1 MPNNNIELITNYS
14 PKYWDLVYK
23 QEAVTS
29 VLDAN
34 PKLLQFTG
42 AKTVKIGKF
51 QNGGLND
58 YYRNNNANGYGDS
71 RVPQVPTSGTNFVG
85 ASDFGYQKSPARL
98 TWEEFT
104 LRCDRAAAFE
114 IEYFDNEESGDELVG
129 LGVTEISRTTI
140 VPEVDAYCLSTIAG
154 YATKAATVSGDY
166 SNPATAKPLAALN
179 AAFQYFEEHE
189 VPADDQVAFCSPAF
203 MTALRNSGEIHKFLT
218 QEDYNANKDIRFKIE
233 KYEGRTLITV
243 SPDRLRTNIVLV
255 SGGYQWGDD
264 NITSEGINF
273 LMVAK
278 SAIMHVVKYEK
289 VKVISGEANLAARG
303 FDGYTIFARIYHD
316 VFVPDNKRIAIYLN
330 KVSGEGTD
338 AKPALALDIMTKV
351 RKSDN
356 KSVISSIA
364 TIPGNALCFVG
375 TSTDTKSDGA
385 SGTKPMEVGDK
396 LTNFTLA
403 NVGDVVTTG
412 ATYYAIDSNKY
423 VLATTTV

>member
-1 MPNNNIELITNYS
+1 MAHNNIELITNYS

-58 YYRNNNANGYGDS
+58 YYRNNNANGYGDV
-71 RVPQVPTSGTNFVG
+71 RVPQVTGTNTDGTTQNFVG
-85 ASDFGYQKSPARL
+85 AADFGYQKSPARL

-104 LRCDRAAAFE
+104 LKCDRAAAFE

-140 VPEVDAYCLSTIAG
+140 VPEVDAYCLSKIAE
-154 YATKAATVSGDY
+154 YAGKKVSEDIG
-166 SNPATAKPLAALN
+166 TTPLAALN
-179 AAFQYFEEHE
+179 AAFLHYDEKEI
-189 VPADDQVAFCSPAF
+189 PADDQIAFVNPKF
-203 MTALRNSGEIHKFLT
+203 MAALRNTQEVTKFLT
-218 QEDYNANKDIRFKIE
+218 QEDFSAGKDIRFKIE

-243 SPDRLRTNIVLV
+243 SPDRLRTNVVLHN
-255 SGGYQWGDD
+255 GGYHWAVQADVTAGRA
-264 NITSEGINF
+264 IGVSEEINF

-278 SAIMHVVKYEK
+278 SAVMHVVKYEK

-316 VFVPDNKRIAIYLN
+316 VFVPDNKRVAIYLSTVATN
-330 KVSGEGTD
+330 P
-338 AKPALALDIMTKV
+338 AAAPALELNVIKDADGNVGALVT
-351 RKSDN
+351 N
-356 KSVISSIA
+356 
-364 TIPGNALCFVG
+364 PGNVPAFVVKSSATETVGATATG
-375 TSTDTKSDGA
+375 T
-385 SGTKPMEVGDK
+385 
-396 LTNFTLA
+396 LTLV
-403 NVGDVVTTG
+403 NVGDTAAAG
-412 ATYYAIDSNKY
+412 TYYAIDAAKK
-423 VLATTTV
+423 VLAEATIA

>member
-1 MPNNNIELITNYS
+1 MAHNNIELITNYS

-58 YYRNNNANGYGDS
+58 YYRNNNANGLGDV
-71 RVPQVPTSGTNFVG
+71 RVPNPALDGIAPTNFVG
-85 ASDFGYQKSPARL
+85 AADFGYQKSPARL

-104 LRCDRAAAFE
+104 LKCDRAAAFE

-140 VPEVDAYCLSTIAG
+140 VPEVDAYCLSKIAE
-154 YATKAATVSGDY
+154 YAGKKVTESIGTE
-166 SNPATAKPLAALN
+166 PLAALN
-179 AAFQYFEEHE
+179 RAFLHYDEKEI
-189 VPADDQVAFCSPAF
+189 PADDQIVFVNPKF
-203 MTALRNSGEIHKFLT
+203 MAALRNTSEVTKFLT
-218 QEDYNANKDIRFKIE
+218 QEDFSAGKDIRFKIE

-243 SPDRLRTNIVLV
+243 SPDRLRTNVVLHN
-255 SGGYQWGDD
+255 GGYHWATEQDVSAGRALGL
-264 NITSEGINF
+264 SEEINF

-278 SAIMHVVKYEK
+278 SAVMHVVKYEK

-316 VFVPDNKRIAIYLN
+316 VFVPDNKRVAIYLS
-330 KVSGEGTD
+330 VAGTENI
-338 AKPALALDIMTKV
+338 PALE
-351 RKSDN
+351 
-356 KSVISSIA
+356 A
-364 TIPGNALCFVG
+364 TIVKDADDKVGAILTNPGNVLALVVKSSTPETVG
-375 TSTDTKSDGA
+375 QVAAGS
-385 SGTKPMEVGDK
+385 
-396 LTNFTLA
+396 LTLV
-403 NVGDVVTTG
+403 NVGDDISGTD
-412 ATYYAIDSNKY
+412 YYAIDAGKK
-423 VLATTTV
+423 VLAKATIA

>member
-140 VPEVDAYCLSTIAG
+140 VPEVDAYCLSTIAS
-154 YATKAATVSGDY
+154 YALDGATVEGDY
-166 SNPATAKPLAALN
+166 SDPSTAKPLAALN

-243 SPDRLRTNIVLV
+243 SPDRLRTDISLV
-255 SGGYQWGDD
+255 SGGYTWGAG
-264 NITSEGINF
+264 SRGINF

-316 VFVPDNKRIAIYLN
+316 VFVPDNKRVAIYLN
-330 KVSGEGTD
+330 KVKETED
-338 AKPALALDIMTKV
+338 VAPALVLDIMTKV

-356 KSVISSIA
+356 KHVISSIA

-375 TSTDTKSDGA
+375 TSKDTKSDGG
-385 SGTKPMEVGDK
+385 SGTTTKDVGDT
-396 LTNFTLA
+396 LTDFTLA
-403 NVGDVVTTG
+403 HEGDVVSA
-412 ATYYAIDSNKY
+412 ATKFYAIDSNKK
-423 VLATTTV
+423 VLATTTVTIA

>member
-71 RVPQVPTSGTNFVG
+71 RVPQVPQSGTNFVG

-104 LRCDRAAAFE
+104 LKCDRAAAFE

-140 VPEVDAYCLSTIAG
+140 VPEVDAYCLSTIAS
-154 YATKAATVSGDY
+154 YALSGATVEGDY
-166 SNPATAKPLAALN
+166 SDPSTAKPLAALN

-203 MTALRNSGEIHKFLT
+203 MTALRNSGEVHKFLT
-218 QEDYNANKDIRFKIE
+218 QEDFNANKDIRFKIE

-243 SPDRLRTNIVLV
+243 SPDRLRTDINLV
-255 SGGYQWGDD
+255 SGGYTWGAG
-264 NITSEGINF
+264 SRGINF

-316 VFVPDNKRIAIYLN
+316 VFVPDNKRVAIYLN
-330 KVSGEGTD
+330 KVKE
-338 AKPALALDIMTKV
+338 AKDSAPALALDVITKK

-356 KSVISSIA
+356 KTVISSIA
-364 TIPGNALCFVG
+364 TIPGNALCIVG
-375 TSTDTKSDGA
+375 ITTDA
-385 SGTKPMEVGDK
+385 SPEVGG
-396 LTNFTLA
+396 TATTFAMA
-403 NVGDVVTTG
+403 NAGDVLATG
-412 ATYYAIDSNKY
+412 THKFVAIDSSKKI
-423 VLATTTV
+423 LAKQDVVVG

>member
-71 RVPQVPTSGTNFVG
+71 RVPQVPQSGTNFVG

-104 LRCDRAAAFE
+104 LKCDRAAAFE

-140 VPEVDAYCLSTIAG
+140 VPEVDAYCLSTIAS
-154 YATKAATVSGDY
+154 YALGSATVEGDY
-166 SNPATAKPLAALN
+166 SDPSTAKPLAALN

-203 MTALRNSGEIHKFLT
+203 MAALRNSGEVQKFLT
-218 QEDYNANKDIRFKIE
+218 QEDFNANKDIRFKIE

-243 SPDRLRTNIVLV
+243 SPDRLRTNINLV
-255 SGGYQWGDD
+255 SGGYTWGDG
-264 NITSEGINF
+264 SRGINF

-316 VFVPDNKRIAIYLN
+316 VFVPDNKRVAIYLN
-330 KVSGEGTD
+330 KVKE
-338 AKPALALDIMTKV
+338 AKDSAPALALDVMTKK

-356 KSVISSIA
+356 KTVISSIA
-364 TIPGNALCFVG
+364 TIPGNKLCIVG
-375 TSTDTKSDGA
+375 ITTDA
-385 SGTKPMEVGDK
+385 APEVGGIA
-396 LTNFTLA
+396 TTFAMA
-403 NVGDVVTTG
+403 NAGDVLSTG
-412 ATYYAIDSNKY
+412 THKFVAIDSSKKI
-423 VLATTTV
+423 LAKQEIVVA

>member
-1 MPNNNIELITNYS
+1 MAHNNIELITNYS

-58 YYRNNNANGYGDS
+58 YYRNNNANGFGDT
-71 RVPQVPTSGTNFVG
+71 RVPNPALDGIAASNFVG
-85 ASDFGYQKSPARL
+85 AADFGYQKSPARL

-104 LRCDRAAAFE
+104 LKCDRAAAFE

-140 VPEVDAYCLSTIAG
+140 VPEVDAYCLSKIAE
-154 YATKAATVSGDY
+154 YAGKVVTENVADA
-166 SNPATAKPLAALN
+166 PLAALN
-179 AAFQYFEEHE
+179 RAFLHYDEKEI
-189 VPADDQVAFCSPAF
+189 PADDQIAFVNPKF
-203 MTALRNSGEIHKFLT
+203 MSALRNTKEVTKFLT
-218 QEDYNANKDIRFKIE
+218 QEDFSAGKDIRFKIE

-243 SPDRLRTNIVLV
+243 SPDRLRTDIVLYN
-255 SGGYQWGDD
+255 GGYTWGAE
-264 NITSEGINF
+264 SKEINF

-278 SAIMHVVKYEK
+278 SAVMHVVKYEK

-316 VFVPDNKRIAIYLN
+316 VFVPDNKRVAIYLSIAEGN
-330 KVSGEGTD
+330 AAAPKLEATIIKDADGKVGAIVTNPGNV
-338 AKPALALDIMTKV
+338 LALV
-351 RKSDN
+351 VKS
-356 KSVISSIA
+356 
-364 TIPGNALCFVG
+364 
-375 TSTDTKSDGA
+375 STTETVDQPAAGS
-385 SGTKPMEVGDK
+385 
-396 LTNFTLA
+396 LTLV
-403 NVGDVVTTG
+403 NVGDDISG
-412 ATYYAIDSNKY
+412 EDYYAIDAGKK
-423 VLATTTV
+423 VLVKATIA

>member
-1 MPNNNIELITNYS
+1 MAHNNIELITNYS

-58 YYRNNNANGYGDS
+58 YYRNNNAMGLGDT
-71 RVPQVPTSGTNFVG
+71 RVPNPALDGIAASNFVG
-85 ASDFGYQKSPARL
+85 AADFGYQKSPARL

-104 LRCDRAAAFE
+104 LKCDRAAAFE

-140 VPEVDAYCLSTIAG
+140 VPEVDAYCLSKIAE
-154 YATKAATVSGDY
+154 YAGKKVSEDIG
-166 SNPATAKPLAALN
+166 TKPLEALN
-179 AAFQYFEEHE
+179 KAFLHYDEKEI
-189 VPADDQVAFCSPAF
+189 PADDQIVFVNPKF
-203 MTALRNSGEIHKFLT
+203 MSALRNTSEVTKFLT
-218 QEDYNANKDIRFKIE
+218 QEDYSAGKDIRFKIE

-243 SPDRLRTNIVLV
+243 SPDRLRTNVVLHN
-255 SGGYQWGDD
+255 GGYHWATQADVEANRAIGV
-264 NITSEGINF
+264 SEEVNF

-278 SAIMHVVKYEK
+278 SAVMHVVKYEK

-316 VFVPDNKRIAIYLN
+316 VFVPDNKRVAIYLSTV
-330 KVSGEGTD
+330 KTD
-338 AKPALALDIMTKV
+338 AAAAPALDLDIIKDADGNVGAIVT
-351 RKSDN
+351 N
-356 KSVISSIA
+356 
-364 TIPGNALCFVG
+364 PGNVLALVVKSSTTETVG
-375 TSTDTKSDGA
+375 ETAT
-385 SGTKPMEVGDK
+385 GTLTLVNVGDK
-396 LTNFTLA
+396 ATA
-403 NVGDVVTTG
+403 G
-412 ATYYAIDSNKY
+412 TYYAIDAAKK
-423 VLATTTV
+423 VLAKKELA

>member
-1 MPNNNIELITNYS
+1 MAHNNIELITNYS

-58 YYRNNNANGYGDS
+58 YYRNNNANGYGDT
-71 RVPQVPTSGTNFVG
+71 RVPNPALDGISASNFVG
-85 ASDFGYQKSPARL
+85 AADFGYQKSPARL

-104 LRCDRAAAFE
+104 LKCDRAAAFE

-140 VPEVDAYCLSTIAG
+140 VPEVDAYCLSKIAEYAGKKVSDDIGFGTG
-154 YATKAATVSGDY
+154 YTG
-166 SNPATAKPLAALN
+166 PLAALN
-179 AAFQYFEEHE
+179 AAFLHYDEKEI
-189 VPADDQVAFCSPAF
+189 PADDQIVFVNPKF
-203 MTALRNSGEIHKFLT
+203 MAALRNTTEVTKFLT
-218 QEDYNANKDIRFKIE
+218 QEDYNAGKDIRFKIE

-243 SPDRLRTNIVLV
+243 SPDRLRTNIVLDN
-255 SGGYQWGDD
+255 GGYHWAVQADVTNGRALGV
-264 NITSEGINF
+264 SEEINF

-278 SAIMHVVKYEK
+278 SAVMHVVKYEK

-316 VFVPDNKRIAIYLN
+316 VFVPDNKRVAIYLSTV
-330 KVSGEGTD
+330 KTSP
-338 AKPALALDIMTKV
+338 AAAPALELNIVEDADGKIGAIVT
-351 RKSDN
+351 N
-356 KSVISSIA
+356 
-364 TIPGNALCFVG
+364 PGNVLALVVTSSTTETVG
-375 TSTDTKSDGA
+375 STA
-385 SGTKPMEVGDK
+385 AGT
-396 LTNFTLA
+396 LTLV
-403 NVGDVVTTG
+403 NVGDTAAAG
-412 ATYYAIDSNKY
+412 KYYAIDAGKN
-423 VLATTTV
+423 VLAEATIS

>member
-104 LRCDRAAAFE
+104 LKCDRAAAFE

-140 VPEVDAYCLSTIAG
+140 VPEVDAYCLSTIAS
-154 YATKAATVSGDY
+154 YALSGATVEGDY
-166 SNPATAKPLAALN
+166 SDPSTAKPLAALN

-189 VPADDQVAFCSPAF
+189 IPADDQVAFCSPAF

-243 SPDRLRTNIVLV
+243 SPDRLRTDINLV
-255 SGGYQWGDD
+255 NGGYTWGAG
-264 NITSEGINF
+264 SRGINF

-316 VFVPDNKRIAIYLN
+316 VFVPDNKRVAIYLN
-330 KVSGEGTD
+330 KVKESED
-338 AKPALALDIMTKV
+338 VAPALALDIMTKV

-356 KSVISSIA
+356 KHVISSIA

-375 TSTDTKSDGA
+375 TSTDTKSDGDRA
-385 SGTKPMEVGDK
+385 ATTKDVGDT

-403 NVGDVVTTG
+403 HEGDVVSA
-412 ATYYAIDSNKY
+412 ATKFYAIDSNKK
-423 VLATTTV
+423 VLATTTVTVG

>member
-71 RVPQVPTSGTNFVG
+71 RVPQVPSSGTNFVG

-104 LRCDRAAAFE
+104 LKCDRAAAFE

-154 YATKAATVSGDY
+154 YATSAGTVSGDY

-203 MTALRNSGEIHKFLT
+203 MAALRNSGEVTKFLA
-218 QEDYNANKDIRFKIE
+218 QEDFNASKDIRFKIE

-243 SPDRLRTNIVLV
+243 SPDRLRTDISLV
-255 SGGYQWGDD
+255 SGGYTWGAG
-264 NITSEGINF
+264 SSGINF

-316 VFVPDNKRIAIYLN
+316 VFVPDNKRVAIYLN
-330 KVSGEGTD
+330 KVAESADE
-338 AKPALALDIMTKV
+338 KPALVLDIMTKV

-364 TIPGNALCFVG
+364 TIPGNALVFVG
-375 TSTDTKSDGA
+375 TSTETKAVGGTLSD
-385 SGTKPMEVGDK
+385 
-396 LTNFTLA
+396 FTLA
-403 NVGDVVTTG
+403 NIGDVVTAG
-412 ATYYAIDSNKY
+412 ATYYAVDSNKN

>member
-104 LRCDRAAAFE
+104 LKCDRAAAFE

-140 VPEVDAYCLSTIAG
+140 VPEVDAYCLSTIAS
-154 YATKAATVSGDY
+154 YALSGATVEGDY
-166 SNPATAKPLAALN
+166 SDPATAKPLAALN

-189 VPADDQVAFCSPAF
+189 IPADDQVAFCSPAF
-203 MTALRNSGEIHKFLT
+203 MTALRNSGEIRKFLT

-243 SPDRLRTNIVLV
+243 SPDRLRTDINLV
-255 SGGYQWGDD
+255 SGGYTWGAG
-264 NITSEGINF
+264 SRGINF

-316 VFVPDNKRIAIYLN
+316 VFVPDNKRVAIYLN
-330 KVSGEGTD
+330 KVKETED
-338 AKPALALDIMTKV
+338 VAPALALDIMTKV
-351 RKSDN
+351 RKSDS
-356 KSVISSIA
+356 KHVISSIA

-375 TSTDTKSDGA
+375 TSTDTKSDGG
-385 SGTKPMEVGDK
+385 SGTTTKDVGDT

-403 NVGDVVTTG
+403 HEGDVVSA
-412 ATYYAIDSNKY
+412 ATKFYAIDSNKK
-423 VLATTTV
+423 VLATTTVTVG

>member
-1 MPNNNIELITNYS
+1 MAHNNIELITNYS

-58 YYRNNNANGYGDS
+58 YYRNNNANGFGDT
-71 RVPQVPTSGTNFVG
+71 RVPNPALDGIAASNFVG
-85 ASDFGYQKSPARL
+85 AADFGYQKSPARL

-104 LRCDRAAAFE
+104 LKCDRAAAFE

-140 VPEVDAYCLSTIAG
+140 VPEVDAYCLSKIAE
-154 YATKAATVSGDY
+154 YAGKKVSEDIGIG
-166 SNPATAKPLAALN
+166 TGLTGPLAALN
-179 AAFQYFEEHE
+179 AAFLHYDEKEI
-189 VPADDQVAFCSPAF
+189 PADDQIVFVNPKF
-203 MTALRNSGEIHKFLT
+203 MAALRNTTEVTKFLT
-218 QEDYNANKDIRFKIE
+218 QEDYNAGKDIRFKIE

-243 SPDRLRTNIVLV
+243 SPDRLRTDIVLYN
-255 SGGYQWGDD
+255 GGYTWGE
-264 NITSEGINF
+264 NSKEINF

-278 SAIMHVVKYEK
+278 SAVMHVVKYEK

-316 VFVPDNKRIAIYLN
+316 VFVPDNKRVAIYLSTV
-330 KVSGEGTD
+330 KTSP
-338 AKPALALDIMTKV
+338 AAAPALELNIIEDADGKIGALVT
-351 RKSDN
+351 N
-356 KSVISSIA
+356 
-364 TIPGNALCFVG
+364 PGNVLALVVTSSATETVG
-375 TSTDTKSDGA
+375 ATAT
-385 SGTKPMEVGDK
+385 GT
-396 LTNFTLA
+396 LTLV
-403 NVGDVVTTG
+403 NVGDTAAAG
-412 ATYYAIDSNKY
+412 TYYAIDAAKK
-423 VLATTTV
+423 VLASATIA

>member
-1 MPNNNIELITNYS
+1 MAHNNIELITNYS

-58 YYRNNNANGYGDS
+58 YYRNNNANGFGDT
-71 RVPQVPTSGTNFVG
+71 RVPNAALDGIPATNFVG
-85 ASDFGYQKSPARL
+85 AADFGYQKSPARL

-104 LRCDRAAAFE
+104 LKCDRAAAFE

-140 VPEVDAYCLSTIAG
+140 VPEVDAYCLSKIAE
-154 YATKAATVSGDY
+154 YAGKKVSEDIG
-166 SNPATAKPLAALN
+166 TKPLEALN
-179 AAFQYFEEHE
+179 RAFLHYDEKEI
-189 VPADDQVAFCSPAF
+189 PADDQIVFVNPKF
-203 MTALRNSGEIHKFLT
+203 MAALRNTTEVTKFLT
-218 QEDYNANKDIRFKIE
+218 QEDFSAGKDIRFKIE

-243 SPDRLRTNIVLV
+243 SPDRLRTNVVLHN
-255 SGGYQWGDD
+255 GGYHWAVQADVDAGRATA
-264 NITSEGINF
+264 ISEEVNF

-278 SAIMHVVKYEK
+278 SAVMHVVKYEK

-316 VFVPDNKRIAIYLN
+316 VFVPDNKRVAIYLS
-330 KVSGEGTD
+330 VAASS
-338 AKPALALDIMTKV
+338 AAAPALELDIIKDADDKV
-351 RKSDN
+351 GAIVTN
-356 KSVISSIA
+356 
-364 TIPGNALCFVG
+364 PGNVLALVVKSSAAETVG
-375 TSTDTKSDGA
+375 STAT
-385 SGTKPMEVGDK
+385 GTLTLVNIGDE
-396 LTNFTLA
+396 A
-403 NVGDVVTTG
+403 AAG
-412 ATYYAIDSNKY
+412 TYYAIDAAKK
-423 VLATTTV
+423 VLAKKVLE

>member
-1 MPNNNIELITNYS
+1 MANNIELITNYS

-58 YYRNNNANGYGDS
+58 YYRNSANNYGDAAKDG
-71 RVPQVPTSGTNFVG
+71 RVPSTGVDFVG

-104 LRCDRAAAFE
+104 LKCDRAAAFE

-140 VPEVDAYCLSTIAG
+140 VPEVDAYCLSTIAS
-154 YATKAATVSGDY
+154 YVTSG
-166 SNPATAKPLAALN
+166 ATAHNDFVSQTSDADKQPLKALN
-179 AAFQYFEEHE
+179 KAFQYFEEHE
-189 VPADDQVAFCSPAF
+189 VPADDQIIYCSPAF
-203 MTALRNSGEIHKFLT
+203 MNALRNTNEVTKFLT

-243 SPDRLRTNIVLV
+243 SPDRLRTAIKLG
-255 SGGYQWGDD
+255 SGGYTWDT
-264 NITSEGINF
+264 NSETINF
-273 LMVAK
+273 LAVAK
-278 SAIMHVVKYEK
+278 SAVMHVVKYEK

-316 VFVPDNKRIAIYLN
+316 VFVPDNKRIALYVN
-330 KVSGEGTD
+330 TVSESSGE
-338 AKPALALDIMTKV
+338 APAMELDIATTVNKAGKTV
-351 RKSDN
+351 AKSITT
-356 KSVISSIA
+356 V
-364 TIPGNALCFVG
+364 PGNVLCFVG
-375 TSTDTKSDGA
+375 TGTESGGSITSSTFAQLHVGDEVV
-385 SGTKPMEVGDK
+385 SGT
-396 LTNFTLA
+396 
-403 NVGDVVTTG
+403 
-412 ATYYAIDSNKY
+412 TYYAITSDYK
-423 VLATTTV
+423 VLAQQTL

>member
-58 YYRNNNANGYGDS
+58 YYRNNNANGFGDT
-71 RVPQVPTSGTNFVG
+71 RVPQPTGSENFVG

-104 LRCDRAAAFE
+104 LKCDRAAAFE

-154 YATKAATVSGDY
+154 YAMPDAIVKADYTASG
-166 SNPATAKPLAALN
+166 AQPLAALN
-179 AAFQYFEEHE
+179 KAFQYFEEHE
-189 VPADDQVAFCSPAF
+189 VPADDQIAFCSPAF
-203 MTALRNSGEIHKFLT
+203 MSALRNTGEVQKFLT
-218 QEDYNANKDIRFKIE
+218 QDDFTASKDIRFKIE

-243 SPDRLRTNIVLV
+243 APDRLRTNIKLV
-255 SGGYQWGDD
+255 SGGYTWGPD
-264 NITSEGINF
+264 SEAINF

-278 SAIMHVVKYEK
+278 SAVMHVVKYEK
-289 VKVISGEANLAARG
+289 VRVISGEANLAARG

-316 VFVPDNKRIAIYLN
+316 VFVPDNKRVAIYLN
-330 KVSGEGTD
+330 KVSTAVAAPKLEID
-338 AKPALALDIMTKV
+338 VQAKDGKI
-351 RKSDN
+351 KSIN
-356 KSVISSIA
+356 
-364 TIPGNALCFVG
+364 TIPGNVLCFVG
-375 TSTDTKSDGA
+375 KSA
-385 SGTKPMEVGDK
+385 AGTATVGQTVSDFVVSKVGD
-396 LTNFTLA
+396 A
-403 NVGDVVTTG
+403 VTG
-412 ATYYAIDSNKY
+412 KVKFYAVDSNKKA
-423 VLATTTV
+423 LAVKEIDF

>member
-104 LRCDRAAAFE
+104 LKCDRAAAFE

-140 VPEVDAYCLSTIAG
+140 VPEVDAYCLSTIAS
-154 YATKAATVSGDY
+154 YALSGATVEGDY
-166 SNPATAKPLAALN
+166 SDPSTAKPLAALN

-189 VPADDQVAFCSPAF
+189 IPADDQVAFCSPAF

-243 SPDRLRTNIVLV
+243 SPDRLRTDINLV
-255 SGGYQWGDD
+255 SGGYTWGAG
-264 NITSEGINF
+264 SRGINF

-316 VFVPDNKRIAIYLN
+316 VFVPDNKRVAIYLN
-330 KVSGEGTD
+330 KVKETED
-338 AKPALALDIMTKV
+338 VAPALALDIMTKV
-351 RKSDN
+351 RKSDS
-356 KSVISSIA
+356 KHVISSIA

-375 TSTDTKSDGA
+375 TSTDTKSDGG
-385 SGTKPMEVGDK
+385 SGTTTKDVGDT

-403 NVGDVVTTG
+403 HEGDVVSA
-412 ATYYAIDSNKY
+412 ATKFYAIDSNKK
-423 VLATTTV
+423 VLATTTVTVG

>member
-104 LRCDRAAAFE
+104 LKCDRAAAFE

-140 VPEVDAYCLSTIAG
+140 VPEVDAYCLSTIAS
-154 YATKAATVSGDY
+154 YALSGATVEGDY
-166 SNPATAKPLAALN
+166 SDPSTAKPLAALN

-203 MTALRNSGEIHKFLT
+203 MTALRNSGEVHKFLT
-218 QEDYNANKDIRFKIE
+218 QEDFNANKDIRFKIE

-243 SPDRLRTNIVLV
+243 SPDRLRTDINLV
-255 SGGYQWGDD
+255 SGGYTWGAG
-264 NITSEGINF
+264 SRGINF

-316 VFVPDNKRIAIYLN
+316 VFVPDNKRVAIYLN
-330 KVSGEGTD
+330 KVKESED
-338 AKPALALDIMTKV
+338 VAPALALDIMTKV

-356 KSVISSIA
+356 KHVISSIA

-375 TSTDTKSDGA
+375 TSTDTKSDGG
-385 SGTKPMEVGDK
+385 SGTTTKDVGDT

-403 NVGDVVTTG
+403 HEGDVVSA
-412 ATYYAIDSNKY
+412 ATKFYAIDSNKK
-423 VLATTTV
+423 VLATTTVTVG

>member
-71 RVPQVPTSGTNFVG
+71 RVPQVPASGTNFVG

-104 LRCDRAAAFE
+104 LKCDRAAAFE

-154 YATKAATVSGDY
+154 YALSSATVSGDY
-166 SNPATAKPLAALN
+166 SDPSTAKPLAALN

-203 MTALRNSGEIHKFLT
+203 MAALRNSGEVTKFLA
-218 QEDYNANKDIRFKIE
+218 QEDFNASKDIRFKIE

-243 SPDRLRTNIVLV
+243 SPDRLRTGINLV
-255 SGGYQWGDD
+255 SGGYTWGAG
-264 NITSEGINF
+264 SSGINF

-316 VFVPDNKRIAIYLN
+316 VFVSDNKRVAIYLN
-330 KVSGEGTD
+330 KVSESAD
-338 AKPALALDIMTKV
+338 EKPALALDIMTKV

-364 TIPGNALCFVG
+364 TIPGNALVFVG
-375 TSTDTKSDGA
+375 TSTDTKAVGGILSD
-385 SGTKPMEVGDK
+385 
-396 LTNFTLA
+396 FTLA
-403 NVGDVVTTG
+403 NVGDVVTAG
-412 ATYYAIDSNKY
+412 ATYYAVDSSKK

>member
-58 YYRNNNANGYGDS
+58 YYRNNNANGFGDV
-71 RVPQVPTSGTNFVG
+71 RVPQPTGDENFVG

-104 LRCDRAAAFE
+104 LKCDRAAAFE

-154 YATKAATVSGDY
+154 YALPGATVEEDY
-166 SNPATAKPLAALN
+166 TATGARPLAALN
-179 AAFQYFEEHE
+179 KAFQYFEEHE
-189 VPADDQVAFCSPAF
+189 VPADDQIAFCSPAF
-203 MTALRNSGEIHKFLT
+203 MSALRNTDEVKKFLT
-218 QEDYNANKDIRFKIE
+218 QDDFTASKDIRFKIE
-233 KYEGRTLITV
+233 MYEGRRLITV
-243 SPDRLRTNIVLV
+243 APDRLRTNIILGH
-255 SGGYQWGDD
+255 GGYKWDS
-264 NITSEGINF
+264 TSEAINF

-278 SAIMHVVKYEK
+278 SAVMHVVKYEK
-289 VKVISGEANLAARG
+289 VRVISGEANLAARG

-316 VFVPDNKRIAIYLN
+316 VFVPDNKRVAIYLN
-330 KVSGEGTD
+330 KVSTPVAAPDIEIEVQ
-338 AKPALALDIMTKV
+338 AKDGKI
-351 RKSDN
+351 KSIN
-356 KSVISSIA
+356 
-364 TIPGNALCFVG
+364 TLPGNRLCFVG
-375 TSTDTKSDGA
+375 KSA
-385 SGTKPMEVGDK
+385 TGTATVGQPVSDFVLAKVGDAVTGK
-396 LTNFTLA
+396 VKFYAVDSDKKALA
-403 NVGDVVTTG
+403 IKEITF
-412 ATYYAIDSNKY
+412 
-423 VLATTTV
+423 

>member
-71 RVPQVPTSGTNFVG
+71 RVPQPTGSENFVG

-140 VPEVDAYCLSTIAG
+140 VPEVDAYCLSAIA
-154 YATKAATVSGDY
+154 S
-166 SNPATAKPLAALN
+166 
-179 AAFQYFEEHE
+179 
-189 VPADDQVAFCSPAF
+189 
-203 MTALRNSGEIHKFLT
+203 
-218 QEDYNANKDIRFKIE
+218 
-233 KYEGRTLITV
+233 
-243 SPDRLRTNIVLV
+243 
-255 SGGYQWGDD
+255 
-264 NITSEGINF
+264 
-273 LMVAK
+273 
-278 SAIMHVVKYEK
+278 
-289 VKVISGEANLAARG
+289 
-303 FDGYTIFARIYHD
+303 
-316 VFVPDNKRIAIYLN
+316 
-330 KVSGEGTD
+330 
-338 AKPALALDIMTKV
+338 
-351 RKSDN
+351 
-356 KSVISSIA
+356 
-364 TIPGNALCFVG
+364 
-375 TSTDTKSDGA
+375 
-385 SGTKPMEVGDK
+385 
-396 LTNFTLA
+396 
-403 NVGDVVTTG
+403 
-412 ATYYAIDSNKY
+412 
-423 VLATTTV
+423 

>member
-1 MPNNNIELITNYS
+1 MAHNNIELITNYS

-58 YYRNNNANGYGDS
+58 YYRNNNANGFGDT
-71 RVPQVPTSGTNFVG
+71 RVPNPALDGIAASNFVG
-85 ASDFGYQKSPARL
+85 AADFGYQKSPARL

-104 LRCDRAAAFE
+104 LKCDRAAAFE

-140 VPEVDAYCLSTIAG
+140 VPEVDAYCLSKIAE
-154 YATKAATVSGDY
+154 YAGNRGADGNFPTMIKDGTEDA
-166 SNPATAKPLAALN
+166 PLKTLN
-179 AAFQYFEEHE
+179 EAFLYYDEKEI
-189 VPADDQVAFCSPAF
+189 PADDQIVFVNPKF
-203 MTALRNSGEIHKFLT
+203 MAALRNTKEVTKFLT
-218 QEDYNANKDIRFKIE
+218 QEDYSAGKDIRFKIE

-243 SPDRLRTNIVLV
+243 SPDRLRTNVVLHN
-255 SGGYQWGDD
+255 GGYHWATQDD
-264 NITSEGINF
+264 VTAGRATAVSEEVNF

-278 SAIMHVVKYEK
+278 SAVMHVVKYEK

-316 VFVPDNKRIAIYLN
+316 VFVPDNKRVAIYLN
-330 KVSGEGTD
+330 LAEGN
-338 AKPALALDIMTKV
+338 AAAPALE
-351 RKSDN
+351 
-356 KSVISSIA
+356 A
-364 TIPGNALCFVG
+364 TIIKDAEGKVGAIVTNPGNVLALVVKSSTTETVG
-375 TSTDTKSDGA
+375 ETATGS
-385 SGTKPMEVGDK
+385 
-396 LTNFTLA
+396 LTLV
-403 NVGDVVTTG
+403 NVGDDIDGTD
-412 ATYYAIDSNKY
+412 YYAIDAGKK
-423 VLATTTV
+423 VLVKATIA